1 MSFSSSDQS
10 SGRLTVLYASSVL
23 ITIAICIRVLIWNVF
38 VGIGASFLLLTFC
51 AVFLPY
57 WLHQDGN
64 PDRATL
70 APWQQL
76 CRRVIGGLLAGC
88 ITLCLVMTPVL
99 LLDRGF
105 PSMQILPRAPRLFL
119 YIGIP
124 LGAVSW
130 ALWLRLSAPQTSAVT
145 TESRDWQF
153 SLRTVFIML
162 TLGLIDLGIWVKDA
176 EAGLWVGWAF
186 VTGYAWAAHTAAS
199 IRISNQNP
207 NPIPRLYPARLAL
220 TMFASFVIA
229 LSVTI
234 AFGMTCTAIV
244 VPIGA
249 MTYSSDKASSLYF
262 SILLSV
268 GGIFGCAAAAF
279 WLRIAWPRR

>member
-1 MSFSSSDQS
+1 MSLSNSDQS
-10 SGRLTVLYASSVL
+10 SGRLTIVYASSVL
-23 ITIAICIRVLIWNVF
+23 IAISICIRVLIWNVF
-38 VGIGASFLLLTFC
+38 IGIGVSFLLLTFC

-57 WLHQDGN
+57 WLKQDGN
-64 PDRATL
+64 PTRASL
-70 APWQQL
+70 APWEQL

-88 ITLCLVMTPVL
+88 LTLCLVMTPVL

-130 ALWLRLSAPQTSAVT
+130 ALWLRLSAPQTNAAT
-145 TESRDWQF
+145 TEPRDWQF
-153 SLRTVFIML
+153 SLRTALVML

-186 VTGYAWAAHTAAS
+186 VTSYAWAAHTVAA
-199 IRISNQNP
+199 IRVGNQEP
-207 NPIPRLYPARLAL
+207 NPVPRLYPARLAL
-220 TMFASFVIA
+220 TMFVSFVIA

-234 AFGMTCTAIV
+234 AFGMTCTAV
-244 VPIGA
+244 VFPIGA
-249 MTYSSDKASSLYF
+249 LTYSPHSNSSLYF
-262 SILLSV
+262 PLLLSM
-268 GGIFGCAAAAF
+268 GSFLGFAAATL
-279 WLRIAWPRR
+279 WLRVAWPRR